1 MSLLLEMFT
10 YPFLVRAFLVGI
22 LVSLCAALLGV
33 SLVLKRYSMIG
44 DGLSH
49 VSFGA
54 LAVAVALGW
63 GALTLLVCYGLFLHL
78 HVDYEDLM
86 IWAPLS
92 GVAIFTLALVRG
104 ALVRYR
110 TN

>member
-1 MSLLLEMFT
+1 MPDRKEGKGMEKKKRQQPMKEMLGLL
-10 YPFLVRAFLVGI
+10 
-22 LVSLCAALLGV
+22 
-33 SLVLKRYSMIG
+33 
-44 DGLSH
+44 
-49 VSFGA
+49 
-54 LAVAVALGW
+54 AVALGW

>member
-1 MSLLLEMFT
+1 MEKKKRQQPMKEMLGLL
-10 YPFLVRAFLVGI
+10 
-22 LVSLCAALLGV
+22 
-33 SLVLKRYSMIG
+33 
-44 DGLSH
+44 
-49 VSFGA
+49 
-54 LAVAVALGW
+54 AVALGW

-104 ALVRYR
+104 ALGPVPDQLKGLLFGPKG
-110 TN
+110 TS

>member
-1 MSLLLEMFT
+1 MPGHKEGKGMEKKKRQQPMKEMLGLLT
-10 YPFLVRAFLVGI
+10 A
-22 LVSLCAALLGV
+22 
-33 SLVLKRYSMIG
+33 
-44 DGLSH
+44 
-49 VSFGA
+49 
-54 LAVAVALGW
+54 ALGW
-63 GALTLLVCYGLFLHL
+63 GGLALLACYGLF